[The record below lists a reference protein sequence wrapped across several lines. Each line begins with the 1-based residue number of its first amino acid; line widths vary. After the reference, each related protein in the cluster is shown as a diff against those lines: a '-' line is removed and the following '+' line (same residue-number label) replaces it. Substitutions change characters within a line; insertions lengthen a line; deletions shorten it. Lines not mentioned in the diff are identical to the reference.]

1 MMKESRIYAKEQQIK
16 LIDNILC
23 NLCSL
28 ELNTDG
34 RKYIKKL
41 KTRIADDLTKLKRQ
55 QEEPSKDRKSEV
67 SYKGSLKYP
76 NPFRISW

>member
-1 MMKESRIYAKEQQIK
+1 MMRESRIYAKEQQIK

-23 NLCSL
+23 SLCSL

-41 KTRIADDLTKLKRQ
+41 KNKLSTELENLKIL
-55 QEEPSKDRKSEV
+55 EEQKGNGEEAPSLLGFKFKLPD
-67 SYKGSLKYP
+67 SLRAP
-76 NPFRISW
+76 W